1 MFIISMKTIL
11 KAFLII
17 GSLFHFV
24 FASNNSNLKNM
35 ETSNTLKSY
44 ATYNRWANEQLV
56 NWVKTAENKQ
66 LSQEVESSF
75 SSLKATIDHI
85 FNAEYGWLTTLNNQ
99 SWESA
104 PEYDNLDEFFRA
116 FIKNSITF
124 ENKVL
129 SIANQLGFEENRYL
143 GKDKKATSLADI
155 VLHVFNHSTF
165 HRGQLITIGR
175 QVELKNPPRT
185 DYIYFINLEK

>member
-1 MFIISMKTIL
+1 
-11 KAFLII
+11 
-17 GSLFHFV
+17 
-24 FASNNSNLKNM
+24 M

-44 ATYNRWANEQLV
+44 ATYNRWANEQLI
-56 NWVKTAENKQ
+56 NWIKTAENEQ

-75 SSLKATIDHI
+75 SSLRATIEHI

-99 SWESA
+99 SWQSA
-104 PEYDNLDEFFRA
+104 PDYDNLDNFFTA
-116 FIKNSITF
+116 FIENSITF

-175 QVELKNPPRT
+175 QVGLKNPPRT